1 MKKNRIDWVDC
12 AKGIT
17 LLLVIIGHT
26 VSTDASNMVR
36 AGIFSFH
43 MTLFFVVS
51 CVTGKLSNS
60 NDEFV
65 KKTEKGF
72 KHLDVYKRQLQRWL
86 LSWPLLRES
95 QFQIT
100 LIP

>member
-36 AGIFSFH
+36 AGIFFSHDAVFC
-43 MTLFFVVS
+43 S
-51 CVTGKLSNS
+51 KLRYR
-60 NDEFV
+60 
-65 KKTEKGF
+65 KTF
-72 KHLDVYKRQLQRWL
+72 K
-86 LSWPLLRES
+86 
-95 QFQIT
+95 
-100 LIP
+100 

>member
-43 MTLFFVVS
+43 MTLFFVVIQLAMVLLIS
-51 CVTGKLSNS
+51 IRLY
-60 NDEFV
+60 
-65 KKTEKGF
+65 KKGTRK
-72 KHLDVYKRQLQRWL
+72 
-86 LSWPLLRES
+86 
-95 QFQIT
+95 
-100 LIP
+100 

>member
-36 AGIFSFH
+36 A
-43 MTLFFVVS
+43 
-51 CVTGKLSNS
+51 
-60 NDEFV
+60 
-65 KKTEKGF
+65 
-72 KHLDVYKRQLQRWL
+72 
-86 LSWPLLRES
+86 
-95 QFQIT
+95 
-100 LIP
+100 

>member
-1 MKKNRIDWVDC
+1 MVESRGRICMKKNRIDWVDC

-43 MTLFFVVS
+43 MTLF
-51 CVTGKLSNS
+51 L
-60 NDEFV
+60 
-65 KKTEKGF
+65 
-72 KHLDVYKRQLQRWL
+72 
-86 LSWPLLRES
+86 
-95 QFQIT
+95 
-100 LIP
+100 